1 MSTVTLSKILPATN
15 GNHEHEVTE
24 LPSHVSIKPK
34 EANGFSKS
42 NGHTTAVQAM
52 ANVVEHKTEAVG
64 DFGWGHWTVQDVL
77 IPANAGRG
85 LVKKYHQRRTL
96 YQYFALS
103 LSGLWAFYNL
113 ENTSYRAA
121 ALSFLFPGAGFTAV
135 ATLTSTAAFLAT
147 LVLIPVTIF
156 VWFAMGGIAFPIGLW
171 VGSSFAAGY
180 LATDSLFEPSAIL
193 WAIFCHTGIFWLMS
207 NARSLNAAGYSKA
220 QERNKYLVQAVE
232 EQLANATLAPAPGSR
247 ELSLDTLRHV
257 QHMLER
263 GLSPQDDFSFHDV
276 IDQFQT
282 GAVRYQLYGVVDV
295 LSLYQCH
302 YAPGFHGYLSKAS
315 QNCIEKSLQKRIMSY
330 WKWESIFGRFTLSD
344 WDPIKKDNIMV
355 TGYLSSAIGLYEQAS
370 GDRRYHKKNA
380 LEFVIDDGKHYKTN
394 FEGLAD
400 ALHENMTDNP
410 YCLYPCE
417 PNWTYSLCNLTGMAG
432 LVISD
437 RILGRDCGEKLRNR
451 FERSLEEE
459 FTECDGRIL
468 PIRSEFTGLT
478 LPGLCGTLTDCI
490 NAMLLTA
497 YLPHLAHRNWAMIR
511 KEFIKYDSKGELVVR
526 DLKGADKMDPGNYRA
541 GEGPLRAFIAAT
553 AAEFGDEKIR
563 KEALEQLDNVYFPV
577 EATKTGSLR
586 NKGLSA
592 TTQVIA
598 LMARLVKQ
606 RDLAN
611 ATLHGPSK
619 EALSG
624 PILEEAPF
632 PEVLVAK
639 AYSEDGKKLDLV
651 VYNGK
656 EAGVF
661 KLGLERLIPGKQYS
675 VSTGGSV
682 TANGAGKAYID
693 AKINGRT
700 QIILQPIE

>member
-1 MSTVTLSKILPATN
+1 MSTITLSKIIPATN
-15 GNHEHEVTE
+15 GVHDDHASE
-24 LPSHVSIKPK
+24 LPSHPAKIKDHK
-34 EANGFSKS
+34 M
-42 NGHTTAVQAM
+42 NGHGHITLQSESQPEKAFRQD
-52 ANVVEHKTEAVG
+52 EPVG
-64 DFGWGHWTVQDVL
+64 DFGWGPWTIQ
-77 IPANAGRG
+77 G

-96 YQYFALS
+96 YQYGALS
-103 LSGLWAFYNL
+103 LTGLWAFKNL
-113 ENTSYRAA
+113 SNTAYRAA
-121 ALSFLFPGAGFTAV
+121 ALGFLFPGAGFTAV
-135 ATLTSTAAFLAT
+135 ATFTSAAAFLLTVA
-147 LVLIPVTIF
+147 LIPVTIF
-156 VWFAMGGIAFPIGLW
+156 IWFAMGGIFFPIALW
-171 VGSSFAAGY
+171 VGSSIAAGY
-180 LATDSLFEPSAIL
+180 MATDTLFEPSALL
-193 WAIFCHTGIFWLMS
+193 WAAFCYTGIFWLMS

-220 QERNKYLVQAVE
+220 QERNKYLVQAVQ
-232 EQLANATLAPAPGSR
+232 EQMENATPAPAPGSR
-247 ELSLDTLRHV
+247 ELSLETLRHV

-263 GLSPQDDFSFHDV
+263 GLSPRDDFSFHDV

-282 GAVRYQLYGVVDV
+282 VPL
-295 LSLYQCH
+295 C
-302 YAPGFHGYLSKAS
+302 PGFHGYLSKAS

-370 GDRRYHKKNA
+370 GDRQYHQKNA

-394 FEGLAD
+394 YEGLAD
-400 ALHENMTDNP
+400 ALHENMDNNP

-437 RILGRDCGEKLRNR
+437 RILGRDLGARLRNR

-478 LPGLCGTLTDCI
+478 LPGLCGALTDCI

-511 KEFIKYDSKGELVVR
+511 KEFIKYDEKDQLVVH

-553 AAEFGDEKIR
+553 AAEFGDEKVR
-563 KEALEQLDNVYFPV
+563 KEALDQLDNVYFPV

-592 TTQVIA
+592 TSQVIA

-611 ATLHGPSK
+611 ATLHGPSD

-624 PILEEAPF
+624 PLLEDAPF

-651 VYNGK
+651 LYNGK
-656 EAGVF
+656 EPGSF
-661 KLGLERLIPGKQYS
+661 KLGFERLAPGKQYS
-675 VSTGGSV
+675 LSTGGSV
-682 TANGAGKAYID
+682 TANSTGKAW
-693 AKINGRT
+693 AEVKINGRT
-700 QIILQPIE
+700 QIILQPAA

>member
-1 MSTVTLSKILPATN
+1 MALSKILPATN
-15 GNHEHEVTE
+15 GNQERRVIE
-24 LPSHVSIKPK
+24 LLSRVSIKPK
-34 EANGFSKS
+34 EANGFTKF
-42 NGHTTAVQAM
+42 NGHTTAVQSV
-52 ANVVEHKTEAVG
+52 ANLVEHKTEAVG

-77 IPANAGRG
+77 ISTNSGRG

-135 ATLTSTAAFLAT
+135 ATIASNAALLAA

-156 VWFAMGGIAFPIGLW
+156 VWFAMGRIAFPIGLW
-171 VGSSFAAGY
+171 VGYSFATGY

-193 WAIFCHTGIFWLMS
+193 WAIFCCTGIFWLMI
-207 NARSLNAAGYSKA
+207 
-220 QERNKYLVQAVE
+220 VE
-232 EQLANATLAPAPGSR
+232 EQLVNATPAPAPGSR

-263 GLSPQDDFSFHDV
+263 GLSPHDGFSFHDA

-282 GAVRYQLYGVVDV
+282 GAVGYQLYGIVDV
-295 LSLYQCH
+295 LGLYQCH
-302 YAPGFHGYLSKAS
+302 YAPGFHGYLSQAS
-315 QNCIEKSLQKRIMSY
+315 QNCIEKSLQKRIMS
-330 WKWESIFGRFTLSD
+330 
-344 WDPIKKDNIMV
+344 
-355 TGYLSSAIGLYEQAS
+355 SAIGLYEQAS
-370 GDRRYHKKNA
+370 DDRRYHKKNA
-380 LEFVIDDGKHYKTN
+380 LEFVIDDGKRCKTN

-437 RILGRDCGEKLRNR
+437 RILGRDCREKLRNR

-468 PIRSEFTGLT
+468 PIRSDITGLT

-511 KEFIKYDSKGELVVR
+511 KEFIKYDSKGEIVVR
-526 DLKGADKMDPGNYRA
+526 HLKGADKMDPGNYRA
-541 GEGPLRAFIAAT
+541 GEGPLRAFIAAA
-553 AAEFGDEKIR
+553 AAEFGDENIR

-577 EATKTGSLR
+577 EATKTESLR
-586 NKGLSA
+586 DKGLSA
-592 TTQVIA
+592 TTQLIA
-598 LMARLVKQ
+598 LMARLLNQ

-624 PILEEAPF
+624 SILEEAPF

-639 AYSEDGKKLDLV
+639 AYSEDGKKLDLAV
-651 VYNGK
+651 HNGK
-656 EAGVF
+656 DAGVF
-661 KLGLERLIPGKQYS
+661 KLGFERLIPSKQYS

-693 AKINGRT
+693 AKINGRIQT
-700 QIILQPIE
+700 ILQPID

>member
-1 MSTVTLSKILPATN
+1 MTSPLVS
-15 GNHEHEVTE
+15 
-24 LPSHVSIKPK
+24 SH
-34 EANGFSKS
+34 
-42 NGHTTAVQAM
+42 
-52 ANVVEHKTEAVG
+52 
-64 DFGWGHWTVQDVL
+64 
-77 IPANAGRG
+77 
-85 LVKKYHQRRTL
+85 
-96 YQYFALS
+96 
-103 LSGLWAFYNL
+103 
-113 ENTSYRAA
+113 
-121 ALSFLFPGAGFTAV
+121 
-135 ATLTSTAAFLAT
+135 
-147 LVLIPVTIF
+147 
-156 VWFAMGGIAFPIGLW
+156 
-171 VGSSFAAGY
+171 
-180 LATDSLFEPSAIL
+180 
-193 WAIFCHTGIFWLMS
+193 
-207 NARSLNAAGYSKA
+207 KA

-232 EQLANATLAPAPGSR
+232 EQLANATPAPAPGSR

-257 QHMLER
+257 QHMIER
-263 GLSPQDDFSFHDV
+263 GLSPHDDFSFHDV

-302 YAPGFHGYLSKAS
+302 YAPG
-315 QNCIEKSLQKRIMSY
+315 Y

-370 GDRRYHKKNA
+370 GDHRYHKKNA

-417 PNWTYSLCNLTGMAG
+417 PNWTYSLCNLIGMAG

-437 RILGRDCGEKLRNR
+437 RIPGRDCGEKLRNR
-451 FERSLEEE
+451 FECSLEEE

-497 YLPHLAHRNWAMIR
+497 YLTHLAHRNWAMIR

-526 DLKGADKMDPGNYRA
+526 DLKGADKMDP
-541 GEGPLRAFIAAT
+541 

-577 EATKTGSLR
+577 KATKTGSLR

-656 EAGVF
+656 EAGVY
-661 KLGLERLIPGKQYS
+661 KLGFERLIPGKQHS

-682 TANGAGKAYID
+682 AANGAGKAYID
-693 AKINGRT
+693 AKIDGRT

>member
-15 GNHEHEVTE
+15 GSHEHGVTE
-24 LPSHVSIKPK
+24 LPSHVAIKPK
-34 EANGFSKS
+34 EANGFTKS
-42 NGHTTAVQAM
+42 NGHTTAVQSVAH
-52 ANVVEHKTEAVG
+52 VVDHKTEAVG

-85 LVKKYHQRRTL
+85 LVRKYHQRRTL

-103 LSGLWAFYNL
+103 LSGFWAFYNL

-121 ALSFLFPGAGFTAV
+121 ALSFLFPGADFTAV
-135 ATLTSTAAFLAT
+135 ATLASTAAFLAT

-171 VGSSFAAGY
+171 VGSSFSAGY
-180 LATDSLFEPSAIL
+180 LATDSLFEPSAIF
-193 WAIFCHTGIFWLMS
+193 WAIFCYTGIFWLMG

-232 EQLANATLAPAPGSR
+232 EQLANATPASAPGSR

-263 GLSPQDDFSFHDV
+263 GLSPHDDFSFHDV

-282 GAVRYQLYGVVDV
+282 GAVRYQLYGVVD
-295 LSLYQCH
+295 
-302 YAPGFHGYLSKAS
+302 
-315 QNCIEKSLQKRIMSY
+315 
-330 WKWESIFGRFTLSD
+330 
-344 WDPIKKDNIMV
+344 MV

-417 PNWTYSLCNLTGMAG
+417 PNWTYSLCNLTSMAG

-437 RILGRDCGEKLRNR
+437 RILGRGCGEKLRNR

-468 PIRSEFTGLT
+468 SIRSEFTGLT

-563 KEALEQLDNVYFPV
+563 KVALEQLDNVYFPV
-577 EATKTGSLR
+577 EVTKTGSLR

-611 ATLHGPSK
+611 ATLHGPPK

-661 KLGLERLIPGKQYS
+661 KLGFERLIPGQQYS

-682 TANGAGKAYID
+682 TVNEAGKAFID

>member
-1 MSTVTLSKILPATN
+1 MN
-15 GNHEHEVTE
+15 GNGHITLQSESQTE
-24 LPSHVSIKPK
+24 KAFRQDEP
-34 EANGFSKS
+34 
-42 NGHTTAVQAM
+42 
-52 ANVVEHKTEAVG
+52 VG
-64 DFGWGHWTVQDVL
+64 DFGWGPWTIQDVL
-77 IPANAGRG
+77 IPTNAGRG

-96 YQYFALS
+96 YQYGALS
-103 LSGLWAFYNL
+103 LTGLWAFKNL
-113 ENTSYRAA
+113 SNTAYRAA
-121 ALSFLFPGAGFTAV
+121 ALGFLFPGAGFTAV
-135 ATLTSTAAFLAT
+135 ATFTSAAAFLLTVA
-147 LVLIPVTIF
+147 LIPVTIF
-156 VWFAMGGIAFPIGLW
+156 IWFAMGGIFFPIALW
-171 VGSSFAAGY
+171 VGSSIAAGY
-180 LATDSLFEPSAIL
+180 MATDTLFEPSALL
-193 WAIFCHTGIFWLMS
+193 WAAFCYTDIFWLMS

-220 QERNKYLVQAVE
+220 QERNKYLVQAVQ
-232 EQLANATLAPAPGSR
+232 EQMENATPAPAPGSR
-247 ELSLDTLRHV
+247 ELSLETLRHV

-263 GLSPQDDFSFHDV
+263 GLSPRDDFSFHDV

-355 TGYLSSAIGLYEQAS
+355 TGYLSSAIGLTT
-370 GDRRYHKKNA
+370 RPTTRVWPT
-380 LEFVIDDGKHYKTN
+380 LF
-394 FEGLAD
+394 
-400 ALHENMTDNP
+400 HENMDNNP

-437 RILGRDCGEKLRNR
+437 RILGRDLGARLRNR

-511 KEFIKYDSKGELVVR
+511 KEFIKYDEKDQLVVH

-563 KEALEQLDNVYFPV
+563 KEALDQLDNVYFPV

-592 TTQVIA
+592 TSQVIA

-611 ATLHGPSK
+611 ATLHGPSD

-624 PILEEAPF
+624 PLLEDAPF

-651 VYNGK
+651 LYNGK
-656 EAGVF
+656 EPGSF
-661 KLGLERLIPGKQYS
+661 KLGFERLVPGK
-675 VSTGGSV
+675 
-682 TANGAGKAYID
+682 
-693 AKINGRT
+693 
-700 QIILQPIE
+700 

>member
-1 MSTVTLSKILPATN
+1 MSTITLSKIIPATN
-15 GNHEHEVTE
+15 GLHDGHVSE
-24 LPSHVSIKPK
+24 LPSHDPQKIK
-34 EANGFSKS
+34 EANKNAM
-42 NGHTTAVQAM
+42 NGHTTVQ
-52 ANVVEHKTEAVG
+52 NEPKPKVQNEPVG
-64 DFGWGHWTVQDVL
+64 DFSWGPWTVQDVL
-77 IPANAGRG
+77 IPPHAGRG

-96 YQYFALS
+96 YQYAAIS

-113 ENTSYRAA
+113 DNTAYRAA
-121 ALSFLFPGAGFTAV
+121 ALGSLFPGAGLTAV
-135 ATLTSTAAFLAT
+135 ASLTSMAAFLLT

-156 VWFAMGGIAFPIGLW
+156 IWFAMGGIFFPIALW
-171 VGSSFAAGY
+171 VGSSITAGY
-180 LATDSLFEPSAIL
+180 LASDTLFESSAAL
-193 WAIFCHTGIFWLMS
+193 WAIFCYSGIFWLMS

-220 QERNKYLVQAVE
+220 QERNKYLVEAVQ
-232 EQLANATLAPAPGSR
+232 EQLADATPAPAPGSR
-247 ELSLDTLRHV
+247 ELSLETLRHV

-263 GLSPQDDFSFHDV
+263 GLSARDDFSYHDV

-302 YAPGFHGYLSKAS
+302 YAPGFHGYLSRAS

-330 WKWESIFGRFTLSD
+330 WKWESIFGRFTFSD

-370 GDRRYHKKNA
+370 GDRQYHRKNA

-394 FEGLAD
+394 YEGLAD
-400 ALHENMTDNP
+400 ALHNNMTENP

-437 RILGRDCGEKLRNR
+437 RILGRDLGSKIRNR

-511 KEFIKYDSKGELVVR
+511 TEFLKYDSKGQLEVK

-553 AAEFGDEKIR
+553 AAEFGNEKIR
-563 KEALEQLDNVYFPV
+563 EEALDQLDNIYFPV
-577 EATKTGSLR
+577 ETTKTGSLR

-611 ATLHGPSK
+611 ATLHGPPD
-619 EALSG
+619 EALQG
-624 PILEEAPF
+624 PLLEDAAF
-632 PEVLVAK
+632 PDVLVAK
-639 AYSEDGKKLDLV
+639 AYSIDGKQLDLV
-651 VYNGK
+651 LYNGK
-656 EAGVF
+656 EPGVF
-661 KLGLERLIPGKQYS
+661 RLGFDRLIPHKEYKL
-675 VSTGGSV
+675 STGGSIV
-682 TANGAGKAYID
+682 ANQAGKAYTES
-693 AKINGRT
+693 KISGRT
-700 QIILQPIE
+700 QIILHPVA

>member
-1 MSTVTLSKILPATN
+1 
-15 GNHEHEVTE
+15 
-24 LPSHVSIKPK
+24 
-34 EANGFSKS
+34 
-42 NGHTTAVQAM
+42 
-52 ANVVEHKTEAVG
+52 
-64 DFGWGHWTVQDVL
+64 
-77 IPANAGRG
+77 
-85 LVKKYHQRRTL
+85 
-96 YQYFALS
+96 
-103 LSGLWAFYNL
+103 
-113 ENTSYRAA
+113 
-121 ALSFLFPGAGFTAV
+121 
-135 ATLTSTAAFLAT
+135 
-147 LVLIPVTIF
+147 
-156 VWFAMGGIAFPIGLW
+156 
-171 VGSSFAAGY
+171 
-180 LATDSLFEPSAIL
+180 
-193 WAIFCHTGIFWLMS
+193 
-207 NARSLNAAGYSKA
+207 
-220 QERNKYLVQAVE
+220 
-232 EQLANATLAPAPGSR
+232 
-247 ELSLDTLRHV
+247 
-257 QHMLER
+257 
-263 GLSPQDDFSFHDV
+263 
-276 IDQFQT
+276 
-282 GAVRYQLYGVVDV
+282 
-295 LSLYQCH
+295 
-302 YAPGFHGYLSKAS
+302 
-315 QNCIEKSLQKRIMSY
+315 
-330 WKWESIFGRFTLSD
+330 
-344 WDPIKKDNIMV
+344 
-355 TGYLSSAIGLYEQAS
+355 
-370 GDRRYHKKNA
+370 
-380 LEFVIDDGKHYKTN
+380 
-394 FEGLAD
+394 
-400 ALHENMTDNP
+400 MTDNP

-511 KEFIKYDSKGELVVR
+511 KEFLKYDSKGELVVR

-577 EATKTGSLR
+577 EATNTGSLR

-619 EALSG
+619 DALSG

-651 VYNGK
+651 LYNGK

-661 KLGLERLIPGKQYS
+661 KLGFERLIPGQQYS
-675 VSTGGSV
+675 INTGGSV
-682 TANGAGKAYID
+682 TANGAGKAFID

-700 QIILQPIE
+700 QIILQPVC

>member
-1 MSTVTLSKILPATN
+1 MSTITLSKIIPATN
-15 GNHEHEVTE
+15 GVHDDHASE
-24 LPSHVSIKPK
+24 LPSHPAKTK
-34 EANGFSKS
+34 M
-42 NGHTTAVQAM
+42 NGHITLQSESQPEKVIRQ
-52 ANVVEHKTEAVG
+52 EEPVG
-64 DFGWGHWTVQDVL
+64 DFGWGPWTIQDVL

-96 YQYFALS
+96 YQYGALS
-103 LSGLWAFYNL
+103 LTGLWAFKNL
-113 ENTSYRAA
+113 SNTAYRAA
-121 ALSFLFPGAGFTAV
+121 ALGFLFPGAGFTAV
-135 ATLTSTAAFLAT
+135 ATFTSAAAFLLTVA
-147 LVLIPVTIF
+147 LIPVTIF
-156 VWFAMGGIAFPIGLW
+156 VWFAMGGIFFPIALW
-171 VGSSFAAGY
+171 VGSSIAAGY
-180 LATDSLFEPSAIL
+180 MATDTLFEPSALL
-193 WAIFCHTGIFWLMS
+193 WAALCYTGIFWLMS

-220 QERNKYLVQAVE
+220 QERNKYLVQAVQ
-232 EQLANATLAPAPGSR
+232 EQMENATPAPAPGSR
-247 ELSLDTLRHV
+247 ELSLETLRHV

-263 GLSPQDDFSFHDV
+263 GLSPRDDFSFHDV

-302 YAPGFHGYLSKAS
+302 YTPGFHGYLSKAS

-370 GDRRYHKKNA
+370 GDRQYHQKNA

-394 FEGLAD
+394 YEGLAD
-400 ALHENMTDNP
+400 ALHENMDNNP

-437 RILGRDCGEKLRNR
+437 RILGRDLGARLRNR

-511 KEFIKYDSKGELVVR
+511 KEFIKYDEKNQLVVR

-553 AAEFGDEKIR
+553 AAEFGDEKVR

-592 TTQVIA
+592 TSQVIA

-611 ATLHGPSK
+611 ATLHGPSD

-624 PILEEAPF
+624 PILEDAPF

-651 VYNGK
+651 LYNGK
-656 EAGVF
+656 EPGSF
-661 KLGLERLIPGKQYS
+661 KLGFERLVPGKQYS
-675 VSTGGSV
+675 LSTGGSV
-682 TANGAGKAYID
+682 TANSAGKAWAEI
-693 AKINGRT
+693 KVNGRT
-700 QIILQPIE
+700 QIILQPSA